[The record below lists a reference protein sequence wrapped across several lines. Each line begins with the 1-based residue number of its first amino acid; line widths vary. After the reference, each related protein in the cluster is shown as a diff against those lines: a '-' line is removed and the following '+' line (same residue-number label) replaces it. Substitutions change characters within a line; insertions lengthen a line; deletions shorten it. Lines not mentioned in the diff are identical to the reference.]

1 VAIVKNGGGVQVT
14 AIDNNQEIMDVYK
27 RLHPNDTCIVGDAHQ
42 YILERYEEFD
52 FIWTSPPCQSHSKM
66 NKATRHKLRRYPE
79 MQLYQEIIFLQH
91 FFKGKYVVENVNP
104 YYKPLIPAREMG
116 RHLFWSNFEFTD
128 FDVKRPAGFINQASL
143 AGKKALMEWLGI
155 YYDEVIYYGNNH
167 CPAQILRNCVHPL
180 VGEHIFNSRNSG
192 DQVDLFKEIENERR

>member
-1 VAIVKNGGGVQVT
+1 MYKVLNAYSGLGGNRQKWVDCEVT

-42 YILERYEEFD
+42 YILDHFEEFD

-79 MQLYQEIIFLQH
+79 MQLYQEVIFLQH

-104 YYKPLIPAREMG
+104 YYEPLIPARKMG

-128 FDVKRPAGFINQASL
+128 FDVKRPHLFTFRHL
-143 AGKKALMEWLGI
+143 C
-155 YYDEVIYYGNNH
+155 
-167 CPAQILRNCVHPL
+167 CPY
-180 VGEHIFNSRNSG
+180 
-192 DQVDLFKEIENERR
+192 